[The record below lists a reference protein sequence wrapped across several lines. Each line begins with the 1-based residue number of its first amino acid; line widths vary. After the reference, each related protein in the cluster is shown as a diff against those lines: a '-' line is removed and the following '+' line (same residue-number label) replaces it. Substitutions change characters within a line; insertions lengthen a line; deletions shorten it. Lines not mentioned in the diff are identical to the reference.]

1 MQQETS
7 FQIDRKLALQA
18 AIRAARLGREVLL
31 KCSGNLQHIENKD
44 KAGLVS
50 EADRESEK
58 VIFNYL
64 KSQFPDIGFLGE
76 ETSYLEGKTGLEIDR
91 PKVQWI
97 VDPLDGTTNYVHGF
111 PIYCISIGLEIHG
124 KIEVACID
132 LPVLGETYTA
142 ISGQGA
148 WVNGRP
154 LRVNDATESLR
165 DSLLATGFFADD
177 ESQLEEQ
184 LRVFSKLIRIT
195 RGVRRPGAAA
205 YDLCMVARGVFDAFW
220 ERNLKPWDTAA
231 GLLLVQEAGGVV
243 QTYRGNEYDPFKN
256 SIVAGSKKIVPQV
269 IHEMQGMI
277 RPETD

>member
-1 MQQETS
+1 MQQSTS
-7 FQIDRKLALQA
+7 FQVDTKRALGA
-18 AIRAARLGREVLL
+18 AIKAARLGREILL
-31 KCSGNLQHIENKD
+31 QYFGNLQQIENKD

-76 ETSYLEGKTGLEIDR
+76 ESSYLQGRTGLEIDR

-97 VDPLDGTTNYVHGF
+97 VDPLDGTTNYIHGF
-111 PIYCISIGLEIHG
+111 PIFCISIGLEVHG
-124 KIEVACID
+124 QIQVGVID

-142 ISGQGA
+142 IAGQGA
-148 WVNGRP
+148 FVNGRP
-154 LRVNDATESLR
+154 LKVNDSTESLR

-184 LRVFSKLIRIT
+184 LKVFSKLIRVT

-243 QTYRGNEYDPFKN
+243 QTYKGKEFDPYKN
-256 SIVAGSKKIVPQV
+256 SIIAGSRKIVPQV
-269 IHEMQGMI
+269 MSEMQGLI